1 MKITEVFEPY
11 NHNDIQSERVARRLG
26 LTFHITLDGD
36 TVEHRGYQSLVREA
50 TDPELAMWAKLVPP
64 QWVPKGRCCYLGD
77 AVPADRAEMD
87 EIERALVVP
96 GPITMNPLDFAMLRK
111 RGRDHMDFCTD
122 ESLLRRGFQG
132 TWKSESLVWVSRSI
146 PVGYYWRGVYEHP
159 RLPTLVEGET
169 LDIPDVDPGLV
180 GTITADLRPFQV

>member
-1 MKITEVFEPY
+1 
-11 NHNDIQSERVARRLG
+11 
-26 LTFHITLDGD
+26 
-36 TVEHRGYQSLVREA
+36 
-50 TDPELAMWAKLVPP
+50 MWAKLAPP
-64 QWVPKGRCCYLGD
+64 QWVPKGRGYLGD

>member
-1 MKITEVFEPY
+1 MKITQVFEPY

-36 TVEHRGYQSLVREA
+36 TVEHRGYQSLARRA

-64 QWVPKGRCCYLGD
+64 EWVPKERGYLGD
-77 AVPADRAEMD
+77 PVPAERAQMD

-96 GPITMNPLDFAMLRK
+96 GPITMNPMDFAMLRK
-111 RGRDHMDFCTD
+111 NGRDHMDFCTD
-122 ESLLRRGFQG
+122 ECLLRRGFQG
-132 TWKSESLVWVSRSI
+132 TWKDESPVWVSRSI

-159 RLPTLVEGET
+159 KLPALVEGET
-169 LDIPDVDPGLV
+169 LVIPDVDPGLV
-180 GTITADLRPFQV
+180 GTITAELRPFQV